1 MRTKFG
7 LLLVVVLLA
16 ATPGSSGAQSGAT
29 QPFDLKETRQELE
42 IMRGILETTLDFVT
56 RDQSEDSE
64 ASVFGRK
71 IYRGGFSD
79 ISSYYLQGQG
89 ALFTIP
95 SHSLRASTFRG
106 LDVNDFFLAPGVPEA
121 YTALTTAR
129 AGTVRRQA
137 PQPTQPPQAAQ
148 VAPGT
153 PAPSQPAAEG
163 TPEQLKD
170 RLDRAREA
178 ANKRRDQEAQRQQNF
193 DKQLVGLKAALI
205 EALARHGDSLMTV
218 KANEYVTVIVTGEGR
233 TNHVLSVQKSHI
245 TDFKAGRLTLDAFK
259 QKVLDY
265 RN

>member
-1 MRTKFG
+1 MRRKFC
-7 LLLVVVLLA
+7 LLLALVLLA

-29 QPFDLKETRQELE
+29 QPFDLKEARQELE
-42 IMRGILETTLDFVT
+42 IMRGILETTLDFVM
-56 RDQSEDSE
+56 RDSQSEDSE
-64 ASVFGRK
+64 QSLLGRRM
-71 IYRGGFSD
+71 IYRGGFSE

-95 SHSLRASTFRG
+95 SHSLRASTFHG
-106 LDVNDFFLAPGVPEA
+106 MDVNDFRQALETGEA
-121 YTALTTAR
+121 YAALIT
-129 AGTVRRQA
+129 GRQT

-153 PAPSQPAAEG
+153 PAPKPAAEG

-178 ANKRRDQEAQRQQNF
+178 ANKRREQEAQRQQNF

-205 EALARHGDSLMTV
+205 EALARHGDSLVTV

-233 TNHVLSVQKSHI
+233 NNHVLSVQKSHI

>member
-1 MRTKFG
+1 MRRKFC
-7 LLLVVVLLA
+7 LLLVLVLLA

-29 QPFDLKETRQELE
+29 QQFDLKETRQELE

-56 RDQSEDSE
+56 RDNQSEDSE
-64 ASVFGRK
+64 ASLLGRR

-79 ISSYYLQGQG
+79 MSSYYLQGQG

-95 SHSLRASTFRG
+95 SHSLRGSIHG
-106 LDVNDFFLAPGVPEA
+106 LETNNFMLAPGDSVA
-121 YTALTTAR
+121 YAALTTAR
-129 AGTVRRQA
+129 AAIARRQP
-137 PQPTQPPQAAQ
+137 PQPSQAAQ

-153 PAPSQPAAEG
+153 PPSPPPAVEA
-163 TPEQLKD
+163 TTEQLKE

-178 ANKRRDQEAQRQQNF
+178 ANKRREQEAQRQQNF

-205 EALARHGDSLMTV
+205 EALARHGDSLVTV